1 MFKFLRDEK
10 GMAATVVS
18 LMVVPLA
25 ALLMLMV
32 FDLAR
37 IHLVRGQLRTAADA
51 GALAAAMT
59 AVAEPRYVY
68 EAVYDADGNL
78 IALNA
83 VLDGYDAVIRDPL
96 LAETA
101 AREAVRR
108 NISGPLKAQ
117 RDAGLLELEVSPAPA
132 ADDFSGQVEG
142 DTQNKYRVSLRS
154 KLKLLLAGP
163 LAKLYGVSDADKAI
177 GATGTGEAII
187 SP

>member
-1 MFKFLRDEK
+1 
-10 GMAATVVS
+10 MAAAVVS
-18 LMVVPLA
+18 LMMVPLA
-25 ALLMLMV
+25 VLIMLMA

-68 EAVYDADGNL
+68 SAVYDADGNF

-83 VLDGYDAVIRDPL
+83 ILDGYDAVIKDPV

-108 NISGPLKAQ
+108 NAGFLNAQ
-117 RDAGLLELEVSPAPA
+117 KDAGLLEFDVSPVPA
-132 ADDFSGQVEG
+132 NDSFTGQTEG
-142 DTQNKYRVSLRS
+142 DTQNRYRVELKS

-163 LAKLYGVSDADKAI
+163 LAKLYGVNDADKGI
-177 GATGTGEAII
+177 GATGTGEAVI

>member
-1 MFKFLRDEK
+1 MFKFLRDER
-10 GMAATVVS
+10 GMTTTVVS
-18 LMVVPLA
+18 LMMVPIA
-25 ALLMLMV
+25 ALVMLMA

-68 EAVYDADGNL
+68 NAVYDGDGNL
-78 IALNA
+78 VALNA
-83 VLDGYDAVIRDPL
+83 ILDGYDAVIKDPV

-108 NISGPLKAQ
+108 NAGFLNAQ
-117 RDAGLLELEVSPAPA
+117 KDAGLLEFDVSSVPANDSFA
-132 ADDFSGQVEG
+132 GQVEG

-163 LAKLYGVSDADKAI
+163 LAKLYGVNDADKAV

>member
-1 MFKFLRDEK
+1 MVFL
-10 GMAATVVS
+10 MM
-18 LMVVPLA
+18 LPLVA
-25 ALLMLMV
+25 VAMLV
-32 FDLAR
+32 AFDLAR
-37 IHLVRGQLRTAADA
+37 IHLVRGHLRTAADA

-68 EAVYDADGNL
+68 SAVYDGDGNF

-83 VLDGYDAVIRDPL
+83 ILDGYDAVIKDPV

-117 RDAGLLELEVSPAPA
+117 RDAGLLGFDVSPVP
-132 ADDFSGQVEG
+132 ADDGFKGQIEG
-142 DTQNKYRVSLRS
+142 DTNNKYRVELKS
-154 KLKLLLAGP
+154 KVKLLLAGP
-163 LAKLYGVSDADKAI
+163 LAKLYGISDADKAVC
-177 GATGTGEAII
+177 ATGTGEAIA

>member
-1 MFKFLRDEK
+1 MSGFMRDER

-18 LMVVPLA
+18 LLMVPLA
-25 ALLMLMV
+25 ALLMLMM

-37 IHLVRGQLRTAADA
+37 IHLVRGHLRTAADA

-68 EAVYDADGNL
+68 NAVYDADGNF

-83 VLDGYDAVIRDPL
+83 VLDGYDAVIKDPV

-101 AREAVRR
+101 ARDAARR
-108 NISGPLKAQ
+108 NSGFLNAQ
-117 RDAGLLELEVSPAPA
+117 RNAGLLEFEVSPAPA
-132 ADDFSGQVEG
+132 GDDFTGQIEE
-142 DTQNKYRVSLRS
+142 DAQNKYRVALKS

-163 LAKLYGVSDADKAI
+163 LAKLYGVNDADKGI
-177 GATGTGEAII
+177 GAAGTGEAVAS